1 MLRKL
6 SLAIAV
12 SCASNG
18 VVWAA
23 DVPTT
28 VKTDLVSVYQEAVD
42 NNADL
47 AAARADYGARR
58 EVVPQARAGLL
69 PNLSAGAEM
78 LNTRT
83 KLDEPS
89 ATSNRSGS
97 RSQRH
102 IQRVM
107 RIHTNRQ
114 PKAAKAGASPVAGAK
129 NPPPP
134 RPQRHNRS
142 SS

>member
-23 DVPTT
+23 AVPMT
-28 VKTDLVSVYQEAVD
+28 VRTDLVSVYQEAVD

-69 PNLSAGAEM
+69 PNLSAGADM
-78 LNTRT
+78 MHTRT

-89 ATSNRSGS
+89 ITSNRSGNAWS
-97 RSQRH
+97 
-102 IQRVM
+102 
-107 RIHTNRQ
+107 
-114 PKAAKAGASPVAGAK
+114 
-129 NPPPP
+129 
-134 RPQRHNRS
+134 
-142 SS
+142 

>member
-12 SCASNG
+12 SCASNA

-69 PNLSAGAEM
+69 PNLSAGAQM
-78 LNTRT
+78 LNSPT
-83 KLDEPS
+83 KFDEP
-89 ATSNRSGS
+89 
-97 RSQRH
+97 
-102 IQRVM
+102 
-107 RIHTNRQ
+107 
-114 PKAAKAGASPVAGAK
+114 
-129 NPPPP
+129 
-134 RPQRHNRS
+134 
-142 SS
+142 

>member
-18 VVWAA
+18 VAWAV
-23 DVPTT
+23 DVPLT

-47 AAARADYGARR
+47 AAACADYGARR

-69 PNLSAGAEM
+69 PNLSADAEM
-78 LNTRT
+78 LNTV
-83 KLDEPS
+83 KLE
-89 ATSNRSGS
+89 
-97 RSQRH
+97 
-102 IQRVM
+102 
-107 RIHTNRQ
+107 
-114 PKAAKAGASPVAGAK
+114 
-129 NPPPP
+129 
-134 RPQRHNRS
+134 
-142 SS
+142 

>member
-28 VKTDLVSVYQEAVD
+28 VKTDLVSVYQEAVN

-58 EVVPQARAGLL
+58 EIVPQARAGLQEARAAL
-69 PNLSAGAEM
+69 AQARNPADWNSFFLSAPEM
-78 LNTRT
+78 MYR
-83 KLDEPS
+83 
-89 ATSNRSGS
+89 
-97 RSQRH
+97 
-102 IQRVM
+102 
-107 RIHTNRQ
+107 
-114 PKAAKAGASPVAGAK
+114 
-129 NPPPP
+129 
-134 RPQRHNRS
+134 
-142 SS
+142 

>member
-18 VVWAA
+18 VAWAA
-23 DVPTT
+23 DAPQT

-78 LNTRT
+78 MNTRT

-89 ATSNRSGS
+89 ITSNRSGNAWS
-97 RSQRH
+97 ATLARKMGCAR
-102 IQRVM
+102 
-107 RIHTNRQ
+107 
-114 PKAAKAGASPVAGAK
+114 
-129 NPPPP
+129 
-134 RPQRHNRS
+134 
-142 SS
+142 